1 MFSFFKSGSSSSSP
15 SSSGEVFSGA
25 ALPAVHGRF
34 NVERLPAGRAELGLP
49 EGAGGLFVGF
59 IPPYANFQ
67 SAADGL
73 SRLVTGGAANTRF
86 AALSSNGALCSGGQT
101 TYCGAEAHD
110 REGSFLWLSDALIE
124 KSEVFSLDLR
134 VGQGSTVGERVAKI
148 AQELKGVNP
157 SFPINA
163 QDTFALVFCDGL
175 SASEGF
181 LMRAWYESQRFPCL
195 AIGGSAGGKLDFSG
209 TYMHNGQRVLTGQA
223 MLIFCKVRPG
233 IRFSPF
239 KSQNFVPAG
248 KSWLVADADPIAR
261 TVSSVFTQDG
271 RTQGFLAALAA
282 HFRCAEHEV
291 EKNLAGHTFAVS
303 VDGEMFIR
311 SVASLGADK
320 TSFFCDIEFG
330 DCLHL
335 LKVTDFVATTQQ
347 DWQQF
352 LSGKGAPVA
361 MLLNDCVL
369 RRLGNAAVLGRAAFF
384 ADTPAAGFSTFGE
397 ILGIPI
403 NQTLSALAFF
413 KDDGSYKDA
422 FMSAFPVRYAA
433 FATHYTQRALQ
444 RWITLNGLQGGMV
457 EQVLGYER
465 KVQPVIDTLPSLAA
479 GFRQQAATLGQ
490 AMSLMADVGK
500 SAKDSQSSQASL
512 GAGLDDL
519 ERLSKAIGS
528 ITGGISAIADQTNLL
543 ALNAAIEAARAG
555 EAGRGFAVVADEVRK
570 LAQSAKHQ
578 ADATASSIQEA
589 VHTITSIRRIA
600 QETLVSIDG
609 LISKSEEASTRIEQM
624 TTDAARE
631 QAQVTQSLSSVDE
644 LTQGMATLNELLGRL
659 DHLQAMSSKL

>member
-1 MFSFFKSGSSSSSP
+1 MFSFFKSSAPSASGGS
-15 SSSGEVFSGA
+15 A
-25 ALPAVHGRF
+25 MATAQPAVRGRF
-34 NVERLPAGRAELGLP
+34 NADRLPAGRAELGLP
-49 EGAGGLFVGF
+49 EAAGGLFIGF
-59 IPPYANFQ
+59 VPPYANFQ

-73 SRLVTGGAANTRF
+73 SRLVAGSAKPTTF
-86 AALSSNGALCSGGQT
+86 AALSSTGALCSGGAS
-101 TYCGAEAHD
+101 TYCGAEAGD
-110 REGSFLWLSDALIE
+110 REGSFLWLSDEIIE
-124 KSEVFSLDLR
+124 KSEVFALDLR
-134 VGQGSTVGERVAKI
+134 VGQGATVGERVAKI

-223 MLIFCKVRPG
+223 LLIFCKVRPG

-239 KSQNFVPAG
+239 KSQNFVSTG
-248 KSWLVADADPIAR
+248 RNWLVAEADPIAR
-261 TVSSVFTQDG
+261 TVTSVFTENG
-271 RTQGFLAALAA
+271 KTQGFLAALAA

-291 EKNLAGHTFAVS
+291 EKNLVGHTFAVS

-311 SVASLGADK
+311 SVAALGADK

-335 LKVTDFVATTQQ
+335 LKVTDFVGTTQS

-352 LSGKGAPVA
+352 LSGKGAPLA

-369 RRLGNAAVLGRAAFF
+369 RRLGNAGALGRASFF
-384 ADTPAAGFSTFGE
+384 AETPAAGFSTFGE

-403 NQTLSALAFF
+403 NQTLSALVFF
-413 KDDGSYKDA
+413 KDGNYYTDP

-444 RWITLNGLQGGMV
+444 RWITLNGIQRGMV
-457 EQVLGYER
+457 ERVLSYER
-465 KVQPVIDTLPSLAA
+465 TVQPVIDTLPSLAA
-479 GFRQQAATLGQ
+479 GFRQQAATLTQ
-490 AMSLMADVGK
+490 AMALMSDVGQ
-500 SAKDSQSSQASL
+500 SAKSSQSSQASL

-543 ALNAAIEAARAG
+543 ALIAAIVAARAG

-570 LAQSAKHQ
+570 LAQSAKNQ
-578 ADATASSIQEA
+578 AEATASSIQQA
-589 VHTITSIRRIA
+589 VQTITDIRRIA
-600 QETLVSIDG
+600 QATLGSIDG
-609 LISKSEEASTRIEQM
+609 LIAKSEQASTQIEQM

-631 QAQVTQSLSSVDE
+631 QAQVTKSLSNVDE
-644 LTQGMATLNELLGRL
+644 LTAGMATLSELLERL
-659 DHLQAMSSKL
+659 DHLQAMAAKL